1 MSFLTSRMAVR
12 LVNVTRASH
21 SLRPLSTSS
30 IRMASNPT
38 LDAKKIS
45 EITELEKNLTGQDG
59 PVKGGPTA
67 QAQSHVGQPINADTI
82 SDITQGERKI
92 TGAEG
97 PVKGGPASMLQSDIT
112 GNTTNTSATSS
123 SLSDGH
129 SGKLDSQTI
138 SAITDAEK
146 QLTGKDNP
154 VQGGP
159 TAQAQSHAGQPI
171 NSDTLHDITEGEKKV
186 TGGERV
192 KGGPTATAQSEL
204 GKSRN

>member
-1 MSFLTSRMAVR
+1 
-12 LVNVTRASH
+12 
-21 SLRPLSTSS
+21 
-30 IRMASNPT
+30 MASNPT
-38 LDAKKIS
+38 LDARKIS

-67 QAQSHVGQPINADTI
+67 QAQSNVGQPINADTI
-82 SDITQGERKI
+82 SDVTQGERKI

-112 GNTTNTSATSS
+112 GNDTTNTTAGASS
-123 SLSDGH
+123 SGPSDRH

-146 QLTGKDNP
+146 QLTGRDKP

-171 NSDTLHDITEGEKKV
+171 TASTLHDITEGEKKA

-204 GKSRN
+204 GKSRS